1 MKERIDK
8 LDFIETI
15 MSALQN
21 TTSRELEDRPQT
33 GRKHLPCQS
42 QHHQENINRGKKKRK
57 KSKNSVLLVCDA
69 VK

>member
-21 TTSRELEDRPQT
+21 TMSRELEHRPDWEKT
-33 GRKHLPCQS
+33 FAMPESTSPRKHQ
-42 QHHQENINRGKKKRK
+42 QRKKKG
-57 KSKNSVLLVCDA
+57 KSPKIVFY
-69 VK
+69 